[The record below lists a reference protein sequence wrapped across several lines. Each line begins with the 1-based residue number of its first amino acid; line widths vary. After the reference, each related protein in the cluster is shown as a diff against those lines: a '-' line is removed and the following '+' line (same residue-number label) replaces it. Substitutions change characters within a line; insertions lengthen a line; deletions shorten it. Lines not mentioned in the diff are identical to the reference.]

1 MNLPILNLCLDANLV
16 ASRPFCAHHRR
27 PFFGH
32 LICFHPHLVL
42 TTMLSNTEIDSLMSE
57 VRAMTAVNNLN
68 VIVDRLVQ
76 LKNEAF
82 FALEKVSSE
91 AELEDIRVNFVGK
104 KGGVTTISQ
113 GMKDVSPVAR
123 KSIGIL
129 LNAVRDAITGEI
141 ASRKEVLQNSIDAAA
156 VAGIDATL
164 PGRPGQ
170 GIGSLH
176 PLTQIRD
183 LAVRTLRRMGFTLA
197 DGPEI
202 ETEWHC
208 FDALNTPTDH
218 PARNES
224 DTFYMPDGKLLRTHT
239 SSVQIRTMETVKSLP
254 VRIIA
259 PGAAYRRDEIDA
271 THLSVFNQIEAL
283 YVDKNVSL
291 ADLKGTLEYF
301 FREVFGPNTV
311 VRFRPHF
318 FPFTEPSFEIDVK
331 LEAKGKEARWIEIAG
346 CGMVDP
352 AVFAEVAKKRGDT
365 LFDPDQVTGFA
376 FGMGL
381 DRLAM
386 IMHGI
391 SDIRHLIEN
400 DVRFLNQFAA

>member
-1 MNLPILNLCLDANLV
+1 MLTELDSLKSEAL
-16 ASRPFCAHHRR
+16 AS
-27 PFFGH
+27 
-32 LICFHPHLVL
+32 L
-42 TTMLSNTEIDSLMSE
+42 TTLTDEAAL
-57 VRAMTAVNNLN
+57 
-68 VIVDRLVQ
+68 
-76 LKNEAF
+76 EAF
-82 FALEKVSSE
+82 RIDYL
-91 AELEDIRVNFVGK
+91 GK
-104 KGGVTTISQ
+104 KGKLTALSA
-113 GMKDVSPVAR
+113 GMRDVPVDLKKEVGA
-123 KSIGIL
+123 K
-129 LNAVRDAITGEI
+129 LNEVRDAITGEL
-141 ASRKEVLQNSIDAAA
+141 ASRKEALQNAKDAEA
-156 VAGIDATL
+156 VAGIDLSL
-164 PGRPGQ
+164 PGRPGA
-170 GIGSLH
+170 GVGTLH

-197 DGPEI
+197 DGPEV

-208 FDALNTPTDH
+208 FDALNTPADH

-239 SSVQIRTMETVKSLP
+239 SSVQIRTMETVKALP

-291 ADLKGTLEYF
+291 ADLKGTLEFF
-301 FREVFGPNTV
+301 FREVFGPGTA

-352 AVFAEVAKKRGDT
+352 AVFAAVSKTRGDS
-365 LFDPDQVTGFA
+365 LFDPEQVTGFA

-386 IMHGI
+386 ILHGI
-391 SDIRHLIEN
+391 TDIRHLIEN
-400 DVRFLNQFAA
+400 DVRFLQQF